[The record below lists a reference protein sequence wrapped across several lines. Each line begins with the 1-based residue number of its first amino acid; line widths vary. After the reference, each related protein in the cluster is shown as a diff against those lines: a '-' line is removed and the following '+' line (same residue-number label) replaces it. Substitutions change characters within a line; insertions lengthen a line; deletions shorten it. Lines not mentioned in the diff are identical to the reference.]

1 MISWCSKKQTALA
14 RSSTEAEYRALASTA
29 TEVIWIQQLLSEIG
43 VRLHTSPP
51 VLWCD
56 NMSAQALASNP
67 VYHARTKHFELDL
80 HFLRDLVTSRKLEV
94 LYVSTAHQPV
104 DLLTKPL
111 SGSRFLSLYH
121 KLHLG
126 LAQLNLRGRVGDIS
140 EQPDHVSS
148 IPTPDQHRNQ
158 TPLVLEPSSVPINVQ
173 M

>member
-1 MISWCSKKQTALA
+1 MISLYSKKQTAAA
-14 RSSTEAEYRALASTA
+14 RSSTEAEYRALASIA

-43 VRLHTSPP
+43 VCLHTSPP

-56 NMSAQALASNP
+56 NMSAHALASNH

-94 LYVSTAHQPV
+94 RYISTAHQPA

-111 SGSRFLSLYH
+111 SGSRFLSLCH

-126 LAQLNLRGRVGDIS
+126 
-140 EQPDHVSS
+140 
-148 IPTPDQHRNQ
+148 
-158 TPLVLEPSSVPINVQ
+158 
-173 M
+173 